1 MKTKS
6 ILTAASAAVLAMVVT
21 LPVQAATKSIGDEAL
36 DAITGK
42 ANTAT
47 FTGNDTL
54 TQSSGNSSAGNV
66 QVGYYQWDDTHATD
80 GSLNKAANDQSG
92 ATSNVQANVVSV
104 LNIIGWGAAAQVSTV
119 NDASVGADQHT
130 ESWATLYVG
139 GF

>member
-6 ILTAASAAVLAMVVT
+6 ILTVASAAVLAMAVA
-21 LPVQAATKSIGDEAL
+21 LPAYAGTQAIGDEDL
-36 DAITGK
+36 DAIAGK

-47 FTGNDTL
+47 FTGADVL
-54 TQSSGNSSAGNV
+54 TITTGNSANGNV

-80 GSLNKAANDQSG
+80 GSLNKGANDQSG

-119 NDASVGADQHT
+119 NSADIGADQAT

>member
-6 ILTAASAAVLAMVVT
+6 ILTVASAAVLAMAVA
-21 LPVQAATKSIGDEAL
+21 LPAYAGTQSIGDEDL

-42 ANTAT
+42 SNTANFAGSDDLT
-47 FTGNDTL
+47 ITAGNAA
-54 TQSSGNSSAGNV
+54 AGNV
-66 QVGYYQWDDTHATD
+66 QVGYYQWDDTHQTD
-80 GSLNKAANDQSG
+80 GSLNKGANDQSG

-104 LNIIGWGAAAQVSTV
+104 LNIIGWGAAAQVSTI
-119 NDASVGADQHT
+119 NSADIGVDQQT

>member
-1 MKTKS
+1 MKTKL
-6 ILTAASAAVLAMVVT
+6 ILSVASAAVLAMAVA
-21 LPVQAATKSIGDEAL
+21 LPASAGTQALGDEAL

-42 ANTAT
+42 SNTAS

-54 TQSSGNSSAGNV
+54 TITAGNSSAGNV

-80 GSLNKAANDQSG
+80 GSLNKGANDQSG

-104 LNIIGWGAAAQVSTV
+104 LNIIGWGAAAQVSTI
-119 NDASVGADQHT
+119 NSADIGVDQAT